1 MDDDKKKDE
10 ELEIEDDK
18 TTENPD
24 EGGKEKSKGT
34 GADSSKKDDKK
45 KDRTFTQ
52 DQVNRMMTREKN
64 QGKAAAYKELG
75 IDPSNTRMVKM
86 FQAFI
91 ESQKTDEQ
99 KELEKDIEAKE
110 KQKEAER
117 RVIMA
122 EAKAEAMMLG
132 VKSQYVEDA
141 VTLALSKIKDD
152 NTDLKTI
159 LTELKEKYA
168 VWFEESEDD
177 DDDKGKDKQKTG
189 KKGTG
194 ASIKE
199 KGKKTG
205 KEESGSLGSRLAAQ
219 RRGTPVKKSWW
230 GSDVN

>member
-10 ELEIEDDK
+10 MLEAEEEENTTDD
-18 TTENPD
+18 
-24 EGGKEKSKGT
+24 GAKEKTKGA
-34 GADSSKKDDKK
+34 GAESSKKDDKK

-99 KELEKDIEAKE
+99 KELEKDIEVKE

-168 VWFEESEDD
+168 VWFEEPED

>member
-10 ELEIEDDK
+10 MLEAEEEENTTDD
-18 TTENPD
+18 
-24 EGGKEKSKGT
+24 GAKEKTKGA
-34 GADSSKKDDKK
+34 GAESSKKDDKK

-75 IDPSNTRMVKM
+75 IDPSNTHMVKM

-99 KELEKDIEAKE
+99 KELEKDIEVKE

-177 DDDKGKDKQKTG
+177 DDKGKDKQKTG